1 MKRKRRKR
9 TRAEKI
15 LIRIQFLLVVGMA
28 YIITNI
34 AVDKVLTYFERYLG
48 IIWGGN
54 MKNIIAT
61 TLAGFLALTY
71 IAFYTSLIVIPI
83 LIIINR

>member
-1 MKRKRRKR
+1 MKRRRKR

-34 AVDKVLTYFERYLG
+34 AVDKILTYFERYFG
-48 IIWGGN
+48 II
-54 MKNIIAT
+54 
-61 TLAGFLALTY
+61 
-71 IAFYTSLIVIPI
+71 
-83 LIIINR
+83 

>member
-9 TRAEKI
+9 TTFEKM

-28 YIITNI
+28 YMITNI

-48 IIWGGN
+48 II
-54 MKNIIAT
+54 
-61 TLAGFLALTY
+61 
-71 IAFYTSLIVIPI
+71 
-83 LIIINR
+83 

>member
-1 MKRKRRKR
+1 
-9 TRAEKI
+9 
-15 LIRIQFLLVVGMA
+15 
-28 YIITNI
+28 
-34 AVDKVLTYFERYLG
+34 
-48 IIWGGN
+48 
-54 MKNIIAT
+54 MKNIIVT